1 MRSIF
6 HRQLVKSIPIQFAKL
21 VGLVLLAFNSLAQ
34 DIPIGTWR
42 THLSYR
48 DVSTLAL
55 TPEEVY
61 AASSTGF
68 FSFDRNTSSSTILS
82 RTDGFSDTEVSQVAF
97 NETTQTLVIAY
108 RNGNIDLLQNSTVT
122 NIDDIAASADI
133 ANKQI
138 NHIYFAGNLAYLS
151 ANVGVVVLDMQR
163 QEILET
169 YRNIGV
175 NGSNLAVHACTI
187 ANNTI
192 FLATAQGI
200 LAAPVT
206 GVNLLD
212 FHNWQRYGLA
222 EGIPSVLSNSI
233 ASRGEQVYAS
243 LAKEGVYFFKNGN
256 WQKVNLP
263 GVTQV
268 NSIQASNN
276 AVLISAQGKIINIAE
291 NNLVQEIVHP
301 LIQNP
306 QKAVYDETGKLWIA
320 DATNGL
326 ISNYTGEFQSYIPN
340 GPATSTPWSLV
351 SYNTSIVA
359 LSGGFTSGSFLP
371 LNQTSG
377 FSVFAATGWVNYT
390 STSNEPAYRIP
401 PVKDL
406 VSAAYNSIDNK
417 LYIGS
422 FGEGL
427 LVANADGTFETIN
440 ASNSPLQPNT
450 DGSLAITGLAVDAA
464 GNTWITSF
472 GAAADQPSLYV
483 KKTDNTWQSF
493 TFNNT
498 AARRPL
504 SILVDDSNY
513 KWLRLAPPAG
523 GIWVFDDKETRS
535 RYLSTVLGQG
545 GLPSNTVNALV
556 KDKEGQVWV
565 GTDRGVALFFNPFA
579 VFNNTAF
586 DALTPIF
593 ERRPLLSN
601 EIVTAI
607 AVDGGNRKWIGTRNG
622 IWLFNPDA
630 TELVYHFTT
639 QNSPLLSNTILD
651 IAIHPA
657 TGEVFIATDKG
668 LISYRGTAT
677 EGESKHTNVKVFP
690 NPVRPDFTGLV
701 GISGL
706 VNNAIVKITD
716 ISGRLVYETRAQG
729 STAVWN
735 VKDYTGRKA
744 ATGIYLIY
752 SSDAEGN
759 ETLVTKM
766 AVIE

>member
-6 HRQLVKSIPIQFAKL
+6 HRKLVKSTLIQFIGL
-21 VGLVLLAFNSLAQ
+21 LSLVLLAFTSLAQ
-34 DIPIGTWR
+34 DIPIGSWR

-48 DVSTLAL
+48 SVSTLAL
-55 TPEEVY
+55 TPGEIY
-61 AASSTGF
+61 AASATGF

-82 RTDGFSDTEVSQVAF
+82 RSDGFSDTEVSQVAY
-97 NETTQTLVIAY
+97 NETTQTLLVAY
-108 RNGNIDLLQNSTVT
+108 RNGNIDLLQNNTIT
-122 NIDDIAASADI
+122 NIDDIATSADI

-151 ANVGVVVLDMQR
+151 ANFGVVVLDIQR
-163 QEILET
+163 QEIRET
-169 YRNIGV
+169 YRNIGA
-175 NGSNLAVHACTI
+175 NGSNLAVNASTI
-187 ANNTI
+187 TSNTL
-192 FLATAQGI
+192 FLATARGI

-212 FHNWQRYGLA
+212 FSNWRRYGLA

-243 LAKEGVYFFKNGN
+243 LVNEGVYFFENGN
-256 WQKVNLP
+256 WQKVNMP
-263 GVTQV
+263 SITQV

-276 AVLISAQGKIINIAE
+276 TILISAQGKIVSIAE
-291 NNLVQEIVHP
+291 NNLIQEIVHP
-301 LIQNP
+301 LILNP
-306 QKAVYDETGKLWIA
+306 QKAIYDETGKLWIA

-326 ISNYTGEFQSYIPN
+326 ISNYAGEFQSFIPN
-340 GPATSTPWSLV
+340 GPASSSTWSLA
-351 SYNTSIVA
+351 SYNKSIVA

-377 FSVFAATGWVNYT
+377 FSVFTSTGWVNYT

-406 VSAAYNSIDNK
+406 VSAAYNSTDNK

-483 KKTDNTWQSF
+483 KKTDNTWQSYI
-493 TFNNT
+493 FNNT

-504 SILVDDSNY
+504 SVLVDDSNY
-513 KWLRLAPPAG
+513 KWIRLAPPGG
-523 GIWVFDDKETRS
+523 GIWVFDEKETRS

-565 GTDRGVALFFNPFA
+565 GTDRGVALYFNPFS
-579 VFNNTAF
+579 VFNSMAF

-601 EIVTAI
+601 EVVSAI
-607 AVDGGNRKWIGTRNG
+607 AIDGGNRKWIGTRNG
-622 IWLFNPDA
+622 VWLFNADA
-630 TELVYHFTT
+630 TELIHHFTT
-639 QNSPLLSNTILD
+639 QNSPLLSDNILD
-651 IAIHPA
+651 IAIQPA

-668 LISYRGTAT
+668 LISYRGSAT
-677 EGESKHTNVKVFP
+677 EGEATHTHVKVFP

-706 VNNAIVKITD
+706 VNNALVKITD
-716 ISGRLVYETRAQG
+716 ISGRLVYQTRAQG

-735 VKDYTGRKA
+735 VQDYTGRRA